1 MTCDEAVLEL
11 KAEAPSPEVQAH
23 LDGCGACRDA
33 ALVLGLAALPPVSA
47 VERAAL
53 NDLPRRVVAA
63 ARVDGRARFSSVR
76 QLASL
81 ALAAG
86 LGAIVASGV
95 LLGTRVPVQAERVV
109 VEVPLEVPAL
119 PGDFDEPNLSDDE
132 VFFDV
137 SWPDVSQGTQ
147 QPSTG
152 VDP

>member
-11 KAEAPSPEVQAH
+11 TGEAPSPDVQAH
-23 LDGCGACRDA
+23 LDACGACRDA
-33 ALVLGLAALPPVSA
+33 ALVLGLAALPPVSH

-53 NDLPRRVVAA
+53 NDLPRRVVDA
-63 ARVDGRARFSSVR
+63 ARGEARSRTTRFS

-86 LGAIVASGV
+86 LGAIVASSV
-95 LLGTRVPVQAERVV
+95 LLGTRVTPQPERVV
-109 VEVPLEVPAL
+109 IEVPLEVPAL